1 MSNHKPARVGLGTS
15 YQDVVSSSLRARK
28 TIAFTGAA
36 GLGATGAVPLFTI
49 TGKVLIDR
57 IIGVCT
63 EDLASAGGG
72 TLALGVTGATTLL
85 IAATTATDL
94 DLDELWVS
102 ATPNANGIALPA
114 ALQNIAIAKDII
126 GTVGTSAITDG
137 TLVIDVWYTP
147 ITDNGKLVA
156 A

>member
-1 MSNHKPARVGLGTS
+1 MASLKRARVGLGS
-15 YQDVVSSSLRARK
+15 NFQDVISPSLRARK

-36 GLGATGAVPLFTI
+36 NLGATGAVPLFTI

-85 IAATTATDL
+85 IAATTATGIDNGH
-94 DLDELWVS
+94 LWVS
-102 ATPNANGIALPA
+102 NAPNLNGIALPA
-114 ALQNIAIAKDII
+114 GLLNIAIAQNII

-137 TLVIDVWYTP
+137 TIVIDVWYTP
-147 ITDNGKLVA
+147 ITDDGKLVA